1 MSIKTAF
8 RQTGNL
14 VSLTPRPSKCFV
26 GNSFANLA
34 RPSSDAGDER
44 CCVRRDFENANSV
57 SERQLFFFPV
67 ATLKSNILVQLFS
80 FTLPARIT
88 ASSVKHMS
96 GGEKKS
102 VGESSAEA
110 KGNAKRKITSFYVS
124 GDAVFFPFAR
134 KYGMNVIIAQS
145 QCSAAYCLSQRC
157 NFFPFFCMSF

>member
-1 MSIKTAF
+1 M
-8 RQTGNL
+8 QTWLGR
-14 VSLTPRPSKCFV
+14 PRS
-26 GNSFANLA
+26 
-34 RPSSDAGDER
+34 AGDER

-57 SERQLFFFPV
+57 SERQLFFPV

-110 KGNAKRKITSFYVS
+110 KGNVKRNITSFYVS
-124 GDAVFFPFAR
+124 GDAVFSPLQEN
-134 KYGMNVIIAQS
+134 ME
-145 QCSAAYCLSQRC
+145 
-157 NFFPFFCMSF
+157 